1 MTEAEAIRKGYRAEG
16 RIDCLMTP
24 NHKLTNVIKGRIIED
39 LQMNPAE
46 VSMRFSDG
54 STMHVKVMES
64 NSPPLKNGARIRAV
78 SEQSVKV
85 IISCEDESQIVLTLA
100 DPGSS
105 VTVRDANGKIE
116 YLAKMKLPR
125 GDHSYRGKDTHL
137 LRDSAGLLE

>member
-1 MTEAEAIRKGYRAEG
+1 
-16 RIDCLMTP
+16 MTP

-46 VSMRFSDG
+46 VSLRFSDG

-78 SEQSVKV
+78 SEQSVTFTV
-85 IISCEDESQIVLTLA
+85 SCEDESQITLTLA

-105 VTVRDANGKIE
+105 VTVRDANGKID
-116 YLAKMKLPR
+116 YL
-125 GDHSYRGKDTHL
+125 G
-137 LRDSAGLLE
+137 

>member
-1 MTEAEAIRKGYRAEG
+1 MVREDQTRGVYERSRGNPERVPGRER

-24 NHKLTNVIKGRIIED
+24 NHKLTNVIKGRIVED

-54 STMHVKVMES
+54 SSMRVKVMES

-78 SEQSVKV
+78 SEKSVKFIV
-85 IISCEDESQIVLTLA
+85 SCEDDSQIVLTLA

-105 VTVRDANGKIE
+105 VTVRDADGKIE
-116 YLAKMKLPR
+116 YL
-125 GDHSYRGKDTHL
+125 G
-137 LRDSAGLLE
+137 

>member
-1 MTEAEAIRKGYRAEG
+1 
-16 RIDCLMTP
+16 MTP
-24 NHKLTNVIKGRIIED
+24 NHKLTNVIKGRIVED

-64 NSPPLKNGARIRAV
+64 NSPPLIKRTGRAFARSPKN
-78 SEQSVKV
+78 QQKSVKF

-105 VTVRDANGKIE
+105 VTVRDANRKIE
-116 YLAKMKLPR
+116 YL
-125 GDHSYRGKDTHL
+125 G
-137 LRDSAGLLE
+137 